1 VATFEVFPDVDMV
14 EMKDFDV
21 EKVSA
26 EVTDDDIDNIIDV
39 FRKQQGSWDAV
50 ERAAVDG
57 DKVNIDYTGTRDG
70 EEFEGGSA
78 ADSDLELGSGRMIPG
93 FEDGIVGMQAGEEKT
108 LELSFPEDYHSEELK
123 GAAVQFKVKL
133 NSVLELNPAPLD
145 EDLFAKYGVEEGG
158 EEQFRKE
165 VGENMARELKNAVH
179 NKLKQQVM
187 DALLDAHQSVEIP
200 KALIEQE
207 IEGMRNQMFQQFGGA
222 GGQDLDLKSLLPDEM
237 FQENAE
243 RRVKLGLVMAEYI
256 GQQQLKA
263 DADKVRDMIE
273 EMASTYQ
280 DPEEVINYYY
290 SNQEQLSSV
299 ESRVL
304 EDQAVEKLLENA
316 NITEKQCSYQ
326 EAISQEQSEA

>member
-1 VATFEVFPDVDMV
+1 
-14 EMKDFDV
+14 
-21 EKVSA
+21 
-26 EVTDDDIDNIIDV
+26 
-39 FRKQQGSWDAV
+39 
-50 ERAAVDG
+50 
-57 DKVNIDYTGTRDG
+57 
-70 EEFEGGSA
+70 
-78 ADSDLELGSGRMIPG
+78 
-93 FEDGIVGMQAGEEKT
+93 
-108 LELSFPEDYHSEELK
+108 
-123 GAAVQFKVKL
+123 
-133 NSVLELNPAPLD
+133 
-145 EDLFAKYGVEEGG
+145 
-158 EEQFRKE
+158 
-165 VGENMARELKNAVH
+165 MARELKNAVH

-256 GQQQLKA
+256 SQQQLKA

>member
-1 VATFEVFPDVDMV
+1 
-14 EMKDFDV
+14 
-21 EKVSA
+21 
-26 EVTDDDIDNIIDV
+26 
-39 FRKQQGSWDAV
+39 
-50 ERAAVDG
+50 
-57 DKVNIDYTGTRDG
+57 
-70 EEFEGGSA
+70 
-78 ADSDLELGSGRMIPG
+78 
-93 FEDGIVGMQAGEEKT
+93 
-108 LELSFPEDYHSEELK
+108 
-123 GAAVQFKVKL
+123 VQFKVKL

-256 GQQQLKA
+256 SQQQLKA